1 MRVRQKPVRRRFSI
15 TVTFEEGRVEV
26 YDNLDA
32 ETFVARIFVIIEEV
46 IAERSNVNKITV
58 NMQNDS

>member
-46 IAERSNVNKITV
+46 IAERSNVKKITV
-58 NMQNDS
+58 NMQNNS